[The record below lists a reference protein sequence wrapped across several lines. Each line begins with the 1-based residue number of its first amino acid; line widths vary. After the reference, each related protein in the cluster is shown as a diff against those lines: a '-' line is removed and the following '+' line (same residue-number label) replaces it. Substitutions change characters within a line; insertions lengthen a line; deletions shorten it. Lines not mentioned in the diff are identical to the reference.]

1 MIKPM
6 EHIKYMKLALK
17 EAQKANDI
25 DEVPIGAV
33 IVRDGK
39 VIAKAHNLRERSQS
53 ATAHAEVLAIT
64 SACNYL
70 GAKYLNEATVYV
82 TVEPCLMCCGA
93 LYWSKV
99 GKIVY
104 GAGDIKNGYQHIT
117 KNNWPFHQKAI
128 LVKGVLEK
136 ESAQLMIDFFKAKR

>member
-1 MIKPM
+1 MLLHSDEYFM
-6 EHIKYMKLALK
+6 QQALLQARLAF
-17 EAQKANDI
+17 EA
-25 DEVPIGAV
+25 DEVPVGAIVV
-33 IVRDGK
+33 IK
-39 VIAKAHNLRERSQS
+39 NKIIAKAYNQVELLNDP
-53 ATAHAEVLAIT
+53 TAHAEVLAIT

-70 GAKYLNEATVYV
+70 GAKYLNEASVYV